1 MAAIPSLNLAR
12 FVERIPPR
20 RRIILGALL
29 ATLVL
34 SGYWVVLLKPA
45 WEEQNRARAE
55 LLRLEPEAERTR
67 RMAAQRPA
75 LEQEIKL
82 LEARLFRAVQQLP
95 AEKEIPSLLTRLA
108 ALGREIGL
116 EVSSFRPGNPVV
128 RDFYTEVPVQL
139 KVVGSYNTL
148 GILFERLARLDRIV
162 NVADMTIRPADKG
175 QRSGASI
182 QAEFG
187 VITYTYT
194 GIRRPS
200 GDEPLKTST

>member
-1 MAAIPSLNLAR
+1 MAALPSLNLSR

-34 SGYWVVLLKPA
+34 AGYWVLLLKPA
-45 WEEQNRARAE
+45 WDEQGRARDA
-55 LLRLEPEAERTR
+55 LLRLEPEAAQTR

-108 ALGREIGL
+108 ALGREIDL

-139 KVVGSYNTL
+139 KVIGSYNNL
-148 GILFERLARLDRIV
+148 GILFERLARLDRIM
-162 NVADMTIRPADKG
+162 NVADMTIRPAGKD

-182 QAEFG
+182 LAEFG
-187 VITYTYT
+187 VVTYTYT
-194 GIRRPS
+194 GTRRPGS
-200 GDEPLKTST
+200 GEPAKTST